1 MADVTITLEQLRE
14 HWQGHRGLTRRTIE
28 AFPEEHLFTYSIGG
42 MRPFGKMV
50 NEMIRMAVP
59 TLEGVVSGS
68 WQDDDRQPV
77 SKEGQLAAWDE
88 DTARIDQL
96 WPQIPAG
103 RLQEEDV
110 AFGQWPG
117 KTYWILMYIIDN
129 EIHHRGQG
137 YVYLRALGIEPPAFY
152 ER

>member
-1 MADVTITLEQLRE
+1 E

-77 SKEGQLAAWDE
+77 SKEGQL
-88 DTARIDQL
+88 
-96 WPQIPAG
+96 G
-103 RLQEEDV
+103 
-110 AFGQWPG
+110 PG
-117 KTYWILMYIIDN
+117 T
-129 EIHHRGQG
+129 RT
-137 YVYLRALGIEPPAFY
+137 PPASISCGRRSPPVDY
-152 ER
+152 RKRTSPSASGQARLTGS